1 MNAIRDMF
9 KKTERIFY
17 DVIYSSFIGRKQIV
31 KQHIVT
37 YIVFFVFGTIGC
49 DFRQKRNA
57 ESVAEAS
64 ISLPDTSMFAI
75 LPVTYE
81 RYTLG
86 DAKQDT
92 LNEKDLLVVEYA
104 LRKSVKLYN
113 DRRGAEMIDLARY
126 RRQYFPGIMA
136 SGDRE
141 VLIRCMHEDFIKNF
155 HFTPYNWRKDNI
167 TIHDG
172 GDQVFSL
179 KVNFTTY
186 KTYGFVI
193 NGSET
198 L

>member
-1 MNAIRDMF
+1 M
-9 KKTERIFY
+9 
-17 DVIYSSFIGRKQIV
+17 KQ
-31 KQHIVT
+31 QIVT

-49 DFRQKRNA
+49 DLRQKRNA
-57 ESVAEAS
+57 GFNDEAS
-64 ISLPDTSMFAI
+64 ISLPDTSKFAI

-81 RYTLG
+81 RY

-92 LNEKDLLVVEYA
+92 LNEKDLIVVEYA

-113 DRRGAEMIDLARY
+113 DGRGAKLIDLARY

-141 VLIRCMHEDFIKNF
+141 VLVRCIHEDFIKNF
-155 HFTPYNWRKDNI
+155 HFIPYSWRKDNI
-167 TIHDG
+167 RIHDG

-179 KVNFTTY
+179 KVNLTTH
-186 KTYGFVI
+186 KTYGFVT